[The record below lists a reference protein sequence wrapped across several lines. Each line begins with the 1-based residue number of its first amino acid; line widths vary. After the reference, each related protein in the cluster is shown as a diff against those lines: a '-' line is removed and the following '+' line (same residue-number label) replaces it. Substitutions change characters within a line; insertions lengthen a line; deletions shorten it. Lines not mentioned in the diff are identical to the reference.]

1 MFLDSLNDPQ
11 GFQAGADYGL
21 AYGSNPS
28 DPFGGQTADV
38 SWSGY
43 GDKPSIDWG
52 KALGNI
58 GYGAGQI
65 ASAMGRQTGSASA
78 TGHTKIRANL
88 EEQRKLPT
96 SALLNARNEPSN
108 MQSIEARLRQQFA
121 YTPQHI
127 YRDINRQSQGKPF
140 KSQSK
145 VPTSSELASFKA
157 GYKYGG

>member
-52 KALGNI
+52 KALGDI

-65 ASAMGRQTGSASA
+65 ASALGRKISPIDIK
-78 TGHTKIRANL
+78 GHSGIRLNFD
-88 EEQRKLPT
+88 EQRKIQI
-96 SALLNARNEPSN
+96 SALPNTQDASSN
-108 MQSIEARLRQQFA
+108 MRSIEARLRQQFS
-121 YTPQHI
+121 YTPQHV
-127 YRDINRQSQGKPF
+127 YRDINQQPQGKPF

-145 VPTSSELASFKA
+145 VPTSSELAAFKS